1 MNDTNM
7 RPVADWH
14 PTIKDTTYYGKD
26 WNCPGFNVVMA
37 AQLQTLYG
45 KLTAESA
52 IQNIT
57 SITQTGQLTAV
68 YYDYTHENVYVANAR
83 ATGESGP
90 EMAYD
95 R

>member
-14 PTIKDTTYYGKD
+14 PNIKNTIYYGKD

-37 AQLQTLYG
+37 AQLNALYG
-45 KLTAESA
+45 KLTAEAA
-52 IQNIT
+52 IQNVT
-57 SITQTGQLTAV
+57 SITQTGELTAV
-68 YYDYTHENVYVANAR
+68 YYDYARENVFIANAR
-83 ATGESGP
+83 GAGESGP
-90 EMAYD
+90 DKAYD